1 MFEAYFPAYSRD
13 GAMTDETVQAAVDD
27 ALIRAKLEKKVPLS
41 QVADRSLLAEA
52 QRELG
57 LK

>member
-1 MFEAYFPAYSRD
+1 
-13 GAMTDETVQAAVDD
+13 MTDETLQAAVDD
-27 ALIRAKLEKKVPLS
+27 ALIRAKLDKRIPLS
-41 QVADRSLLAEA
+41 QVADRSLLIEA

>member
-1 MFEAYFPAYSRD
+1 
-13 GAMTDETVQAAVDD
+13 MTDETVQAAVDD

>member
-1 MFEAYFPAYSRD
+1 
-13 GAMTDETVQAAVDD
+13 MTDEALQAAIDE
-27 ALIRAKLEKKVPLS
+27 ALTRAKLDKKVPLS
-41 QVADRSLLAEA
+41 QIADRTILREA